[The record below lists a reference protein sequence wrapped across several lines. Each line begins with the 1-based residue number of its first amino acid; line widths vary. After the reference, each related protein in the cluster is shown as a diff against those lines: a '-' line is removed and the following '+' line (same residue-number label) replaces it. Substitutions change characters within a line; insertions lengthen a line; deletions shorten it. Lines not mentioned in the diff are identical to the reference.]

1 MKKNVAV
8 SILLALFCNAII
20 SQNNTLT
27 QDTTAVSEVNLKVDQ
42 AILMGDFQF
51 NVTDTGGVNS
61 KQSEYGSGFF
71 QSKYIIVS
79 SRKIGAIGGDKDPLT
94 GEPHTQIFCSTI
106 RGNGNLDRPL
116 LFSRILN
123 TEHTEGT
130 IAFTPDQKTA
140 YYTRAKKDSTAI
152 FKMYR
157 ATDEKIQGNWDRPE
171 AMPFNSNEYSVENPW
186 ISRDGKK
193 LYFASN
199 MPNGYGGFDIY
210 VAAIYENDSIGAP
223 KNLGPEVNTSQD
235 EKYPFMDRN
244 DKYFYFSSKGHNSIG
259 GYDVFR
265 ARKVNDNYVRPLNL
279 GTSINTTEDEI
290 AFMYAN
296 ERRGYV
302 TSSKKSGKGNNDV
315 YKFTI
320 DAKKQ
325 ILSGEVVDAN
335 TKKIL
340 PGAVVVVTD
349 IDGNEIGKKEV
360 GADAKFTFYV
370 DPYESYTI
378 TTKKEGFIDNNLI
391 AETNSSVERTFDV
404 VVEMK
409 QEEAE
414 IVEVEGKTMIK
425 IENIYFDFDKATI
438 KPISEI
444 SLNKIVKVL
453 NDNPEMKIEVNA
465 HTDIRGSDAYN
476 LRLSKR
482 RAASTML
489 YLINSGINK
498 TRLISQGYGETQ
510 PIIDCK
516 SKDCSDEEH
525 ELNRRIEFV
534 IIK

>member
-1 MKKNVAV
+1 M
-8 SILLALFCNAII
+8 
-20 SQNNTLT
+20 
-27 QDTTAVSEVNLKVDQ
+27 
-42 AILMGDFQF
+42 
-51 NVTDTGGVNS
+51 
-61 KQSEYGSGFF
+61 
-71 QSKYIIVS
+71 
-79 SRKIGAIGGDKDPLT
+79 
-94 GEPHTQIFCSTI
+94 
-106 RGNGNLDRPL
+106 
-116 LFSRILN
+116 
-123 TEHTEGT
+123 
-130 IAFTPDQKTA
+130 
-140 YYTRAKKDSTAI
+140 
-152 FKMYR
+152 
-157 ATDEKIQGNWDRPE
+157 
-171 AMPFNSNEYSVENPW
+171 
-186 ISRDGKK
+186 
-193 LYFASN
+193 
-199 MPNGYGGFDIY
+199 
-210 VAAIYENDSIGAP
+210 
-223 KNLGPEVNTSQD
+223 
-235 EKYPFMDRN
+235 
-244 DKYFYFSSKGHNSIG
+244 
-259 GYDVFR
+259 
-265 ARKVNDNYVRPLNL
+265 
-279 GTSINTTEDEI
+279 
-290 AFMYAN
+290 
-296 ERRGYV
+296 
-302 TSSKKSGKGNNDV
+302 
-315 YKFTI
+315 
-320 DAKKQ
+320 
-325 ILSGEVVDAN
+325 SGEVVDAN

-340 PGAVVVVTD
+340 PGAAVVVTD